1 MNLAKEN
8 MELDLHMFST
18 EDWHYCTKRQLVVT
32 NRFYMWLNIVCST
45 QNQPLCLL
53 LCMFHYDTVVTSGV

>member
-18 EDWHYCTKRQLVVT
+18 EDWHYSIKTAGGNL
-32 NRFYMWLNIVCST
+32 
-45 QNQPLCLL
+45 
-53 LCMFHYDTVVTSGV
+53 